1 MLKKFVCNLSIRI
14 LHCLPELSEYGENM
28 KKIFSKKPI
37 NVKAIMRMEDTYKGD
52 LSDFQISITAPLFKY
67 QIRKLCQNQAKNP
80 IVILGKSASGK
91 TLLATSI
98 SGEMKKHGKSS
109 YRMTCERLM
118 DAIIVAITTRT
129 SFTTF
134 IKGLSAYDFVF
145 IDEIEELK
153 GKESTQVEA
162 AQVISLL
169 IDNGVKVILL
179 GLPGENIY
187 EKLIKNLERNQ
198 KQTSIISI
206 PVLTEY
212 ERRKYIEK
220 TARKLGLKLP
230 RAGIKQMAKN
240 DSMATIV
247 GMLNTLTAFSEKNTI
262 VKKHGQYTY
271 EDMELVLRDRFTD

>member
-1 MLKKFVCNLSIRI
+1 M
-14 LHCLPELSEYGENM
+14 PEVSEYGENM

-109 YRMTCERLM
+109 FRMTCERLI

-206 PVLTEY
+206 PVLTEF

>member
-198 KQTSIISI
+198 KQTSIIGI
-206 PVLTEY
+206 PVLTEF